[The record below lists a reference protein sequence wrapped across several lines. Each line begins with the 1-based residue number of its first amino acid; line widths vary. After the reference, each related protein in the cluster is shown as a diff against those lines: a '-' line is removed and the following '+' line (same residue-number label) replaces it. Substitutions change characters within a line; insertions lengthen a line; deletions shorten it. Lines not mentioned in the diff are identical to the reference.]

1 MGRSLC
7 KTQARDEAPGGS
19 SRPPPRPMCSQG
31 KRGHIQSPSNP
42 AAGLSSSQLPPTCT
56 CAPTVLL
63 HTPHFSAGTQ
73 AYPCFANLVS
83 LCGAAPFS
91 PARSIKQRPGMPP
104 PGGLPSQLC
113 SPPRAAPQAQS
124 PWGPNAWLG
133 HLPPNC
139 PSLAREPRDCLAT
152 SLRLGVRRVQE
163 PAETSSFSDQES
175 PRPQGLI
182 GIAVLN
188 PRADGN
194 CSS

>member
-1 MGRSLC
+1 MKPPGAQPGHHQGPCAPRGNVATFSLLPFPLLASVPPSC
-7 KTQARDEAPGGS
+7 HPPARMHPRCGS
-19 SRPPPRPMCSQG
+19 TP
-31 KRGHIQSPSNP
+31 HT
-42 AAGLSSSQLPPTCT
+42 SQL
-56 CAPTVLL
+56 APKA
-63 HTPHFSAGTQ
+63 H
-73 AYPCFANLVS
+73 PCFANLIS

-104 PGGLPSQLC
+104 PGSLPSQLC

-139 PSLAREPRDCLAT
+139 PSLARKPRDRLVT
-152 SLRLGVRRVQE
+152 SLRLGVRKVQE
-163 PAETSSFSDQES
+163 PAETSSFSDQEN
-175 PRPQGLI
+175 PRPQGLM

-194 CSS
+194 FSS